1 MCCDVR
7 ARISVT
13 VTMRVCDSLRC
24 VCATVSTVWH
34 ISWEVALGTRIS
46 RNAIQKQTPRAVF
59 ACEKFRSK
67 TDPLEQN
74 LAHNLSTVLI
84 PGWPYTHVSVPGAFL
99 NLPDAEKRCLDLIC
113 SWDCTLGQ
121 INPTVSRPYERYEGP
136 AHSSTRY
143 FGVWG

>member
-1 MCCDVR
+1 MHARR
-7 ARISVT
+7 APLHILKRVTLTHTPSVAEEATESQSMRIAIYVY
-13 VTMRVCDSLRC
+13 
-24 VCATVSTVWH
+24 
-34 ISWEVALGTRIS
+34 IS
-46 RNAIQKQTPRAVF
+46 RNAIRKQTPRAVF
-59 ACEKFRSK
+59 GCEKFRSK

-113 SWDCTLGQ
+113 SWHCTLGQ